1 MRRKLIGSIIAA
13 TLVASASALA
23 QSIASAAPAA
33 TGAPSPAASAPA
45 VAGPTR
51 VGIVNIQQVIV
62 NTTEGKREFETLNK
76 KFEPKQTE
84 LSTLNKEIDGL
95 KTQLQTQG
103 DKMNEDAK
111 ATLVRQI
118 ESKQKVLQ
126 RNADDAQAEFNAQQG
141 EIAQRI
147 LQKLGPVV
155 DKFAK
160 DNGYGLLIDDSN
172 PWPQGQVLWAT
183 QSVDV
188 TQPIIEAFNSQPAGA
203 AAPSATPRPGGA
215 AGPSATRPTTPRPA
229 GPGAGLTTP
238 KPTTPRPAGTTPP
251 KQ

>member
-1 MRRKLIGSIIAA
+1 MKQSATLKSLRALQGRALASMGLQETCIARRSPKHPMRRKLIGIIIAA

-33 TGAPSPAASAPA
+33 TGAPSPATSAPA

-126 RNADDAQAEFNAQQG
+126 RNADDAQA
-141 EIAQRI
+141 
-147 LQKLGPVV
+147 
-155 DKFAK
+155 
-160 DNGYGLLIDDSN
+160 
-172 PWPQGQVLWAT
+172 
-183 QSVDV
+183 
-188 TQPIIEAFNSQPAGA
+188 
-203 AAPSATPRPGGA
+203 
-215 AGPSATRPTTPRPA
+215 
-229 GPGAGLTTP
+229 
-238 KPTTPRPAGTTPP
+238 
-251 KQ
+251 